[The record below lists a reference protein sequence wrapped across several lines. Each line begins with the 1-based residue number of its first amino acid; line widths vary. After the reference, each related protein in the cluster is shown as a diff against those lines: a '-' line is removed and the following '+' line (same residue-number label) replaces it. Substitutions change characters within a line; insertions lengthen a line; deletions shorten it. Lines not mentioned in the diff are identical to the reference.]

1 MQKVL
6 LLTQRK
12 NYVGY
17 VGLKDMVNSR
27 NKGYRGEKL
36 FRDKVLYHLGY
47 KMRPPAV
54 GSAGDDGKLGK
65 YSCEVKNCKTI
76 QFNKWI
82 KQVTDNSDG
91 DNWIL
96 AIKKQNST
104 EFTFTVSENVFFELL
119 KHYKD
124 EMGEL

>member
-6 LLTQRK
+6 VLIQRK
-12 NYVGY
+12 NYVGS
-17 VGLKDMVNSR
+17 VGVKNMVNSK

-54 GSAGDDGKLGK
+54 GSAGDDGKIGK

-76 QFNKWI
+76 QFNKWV
-82 KQVTDNSDG
+82 KQATENAQG
-91 DNWIL
+91 ENWIV
-96 AIKKQNST
+96 T
-104 EFTFTVSENVFFELL
+104 G
-119 KHYKD
+119 KHY
-124 EMGEL
+124 LQ

>member
-6 LLTQRK
+6 VLIQRK
-12 NYVGY
+12 NYVGN
-17 VGLKDMVNSR
+17 VGVKNMVNSK

-54 GSAGDDGKLGK
+54 GSAGDDGKIGK

-82 KQVTDNSDG
+82 KQATENAQG
-91 DNWIL
+91 ENWIL
-96 AIKKQNST
+96 AIKKQNSS
-104 EFTFTVSENVFFELL
+104 EFTFTISEEVFFELL

-124 EMGEL
+124 EVDL